1 VKELRRHPPSH
12 PALGI
17 ARARDS
23 NRESA
28 VRTWP
33 AHAAQKLAA
42 AITVVIGPSN
52 AVILGH

>member
-1 VKELRRHPPSH
+1 VKELRRHPPNH
-12 PALGI
+12 LALGI

-23 NRESA
+23 NMDSA

-42 AITVVIGPSN
+42 VIAVAIGPSN
-52 AVILGH
+52 AVIVGH